1 MKTQILS
8 ALLIAAF
15 PLSMLGQNVGISD
28 SDSTFTPDNSAAL
41 EIKSTSRGVL
51 VPRLTTA
58 QRDAI
63 SNPAEG
69 LLVYDTSLDYFF
81 FYNSG
86 WNQLG
91 GASGSGGSSIS
102 DTDADTKVEVEKTAD
117 EDKIRMTT
125 KGVERMSIDTAGK
138 VLIGSTADHTYF
150 IQDGSLRME
159 GDATTFTDLNVPV
172 NATKS
177 DGAKMPAFK
186 MFLEDGGGQ
195 GVLAY
200 GFESGKEEELFF
212 MVQMPHSWKVGSDI
226 YPHVHWS
233 VQDDL
238 GSDVVR
244 WGLEYTWANVGSTFS
259 QPTIIYGTSP
269 IGAASPVTENLH
281 TITPLGT
288 LSATG
293 KTLSSVI
300 LCRVFRDGDNSGDTF
315 NHDAFLLMI
324 DFHYEE
330 DSFGS
335 RTEYTK

>member
-1 MKTQILS
+1 MKAQIFSVILTV
-8 ALLIAAF
+8 AL
-15 PLSMLGQNVGISD
+15 PLTMLGQNVGISD

-51 VPRLTTA
+51 VPRLTTT

-63 SNPAEG
+63 SSPAEG
-69 LLVYDTSLDYFF
+69 LLVYDTSLDYL
-81 FYNSG
+81 FYYNAG

-91 GASGSGGSSIS
+91 GVSGSAGSSL
-102 DTDADTKVEVEKTAD
+102 DDADADTRIEVENTAD

-138 VLIGSTADHTYF
+138 VIIGSTADHTYF
-150 IQDGSLRME
+150 IKDGSLRME
-159 GDATTFTDLNVPV
+159 GEATTFTDLNVPV

-177 DGAKMPAFK
+177 DGAKMPSFK

-212 MVQMPHSWKVGSDI
+212 MVQMPHSWKEGSDI

-238 GSDVVR
+238 GSSVVR
-244 WGLEYTWANVGSTFS
+244 WGLEYTWSNVGSTFS
-259 QPTIIYGTSP
+259 QPSIIYGTTP
-269 IGAASPVTENLH
+269 IGAASPVTANLH
-281 TITPLGT
+281 TITPFGALD
-288 LSATG
+288 ATG
-293 KTLSSVI
+293 KNLSSVI

-324 DFHYEE
+324 DFHFEE